1 MTPLY
6 LYILLASLLVPLLF
20 SVFFIDFIKHWKSF
34 FLSTSIMAVIFLIW
48 DAIFTAKGFWGFDKQ
63 YCIGMYLLKM
73 PIEEWLFFYIIPF
86 CSLFTHFAFFYKYPS
101 VKLSKNLSIVLT
113 VSLVLGSLILSV
125 TNYLKAYTLVDMLCL
140 IITLVLGLLFYLELL
155 QQFYIS
161 FLIIL
166 VPFFI
171 VNGILTGML
180 TEVPVVWYNN
190 TQNLG
195 IRLSTI
201 PVEDIGYAFS
211 LLFGNLMLFELLKK
225 KINYGNKI

>member
-1 MTPLY
+1 
-6 LYILLASLLVPLLF
+6 
-20 SVFFIDFIKHWKSF
+20 
-34 FLSTSIMAVIFLIW
+34 
-48 DAIFTAKGFWGFDKQ
+48 
-63 YCIGMYLLKM
+63 
-73 PIEEWLFFYIIPF
+73 LFFYIIPF